1 METEAKEEGLDVV
14 NGATANGSEAPE
26 VNGELLA
33 DEVQDH
39 DYSQLTKKDIVDL
52 LKELVRDND
61 FRKSESAIREL
72 KNKFEEIQ
80 HQEKTE
86 ALKRFLEQ
94 GGTMDDFDYRLD
106 VLDIAFE
113 ASFKLLRNKRLE
125 HFRNLEQEKN
135 DNFRKKTELLDSLR
149 ELVDGEDNKHSFD
162 KFKEIQKQWKEIGQV
177 PVAKVRPIWAS
188 YHALVDRYY
197 DNRTIYFELK
207 ELDRK
212 KNLEAKL
219 ELCQR
224 AEKLADVEKINVAIR
239 DLNELHEEY
248 KHIGPVSRE
257 EKEMLWE
264 RFKKA
269 SDAVYERRDAIVSV
283 LHEQLSTNL
292 ALKEELIKQLLELGT
307 FQSDRIKEWNQKT
320 LDVLTAQK
328 TWGSVGAVPRSK
340 SKIINKQFWSAFKA
354 FFSNKS
360 KFFSKLD
367 ESRTENLAK
376 KRELVKQA
384 EELKANT
391 DWLKTSN
398 ALKDLQVKWKEIGPV
413 PDKYREKIYQEFKT
427 NCDFFFDQ
435 RRVKFEAADKE
446 HADNLTQKEAICT
459 ELESMIAQKSA
470 TLDIL
475 KEMQRKFQSIGMVP
489 RASTG
494 DIKGRFTTLF
504 QQAMASMDNVGQG
517 EKDKVM
523 LDIQLENMKS
533 DPDAVYKLQQRE
545 QGLRKR
551 IQKEENDLSLLKN
564 NLEFFGRSK
573 NADKM
578 RAEFG
583 AKITTSETEI
593 ASLKSQL
600 KQLRAALR

>member
-1 METEAKEEGLDVV
+1 METEAKEEGLDV
-14 NGATANGSEAPE
+14 ASDAPE
-26 VNGELLA
+26 QALETPEAGGDLLA
-33 DEVQDH
+33 EAVH
-39 DYSQLTKKDIVDL
+39 ENDYSQLTKKDIVDL

-61 FRKSESAIREL
+61 FRKSESAIRAV

-80 HQEKTE
+80 HLEKTD
-86 ALKRFLEQ
+86 ALKRFIEQ
-94 GGTMDDFDYRLD
+94 GGTIDDFDYRLD

-125 HFRNLEQEKN
+125 HFRSMEQEKN
-135 DNFRKKTELLDSLR
+135 DNFRKKTELLDTLR
-149 ELVDGEDNKHSFD
+149 ELVDGEDNRHSFD
-162 KFKEIQKQWKEIGQV
+162 KFKEIQKLWKEVGQV
-177 PVAKVRPIWAS
+177 PVAKVRPLWAS
-188 YHALVDRYY
+188 YHALVDRFY

-219 ELCQR
+219 ELCLR
-224 AEKLADVEKINVAIR
+224 AEKLADVDKLNVAIH

-248 KHIGPVSRE
+248 KHIGPVSRDD
-257 EKEMLWE
+257 KDILWG

-269 SDAVYERRDAIVSV
+269 SDAVYERRDVFVSV
-283 LHEQLSTNL
+283 LHEQLSKNL
-292 ALKEELIKQLLELGT
+292 GQKEELIKMISELGT

-328 TWGSVGAVPRSK
+328 TWGGIGAVPRSK
-340 SKIINKQFWSAFKA
+340 AKVVNKQFWSAFKT
-354 FFSNKS
+354 FFANKS
-360 KFFSKLD
+360 KFFTKLD

-384 EELKANT
+384 EELKANI
-391 DWLKTSN
+391 DWQKTSN
-398 ALKDLQVKWKEIGPV
+398 ALKDLQLKWKEIGPV

-427 NCDFFFDQ
+427 ACDFFFEQ
-435 RRVKFEAADKE
+435 RRVKFEAADRE
-446 HADNLTQKEAICT
+446 QSDNLQQKEAICA
-459 ELESMIAQKSA
+459 ELESLIAQKGA
-470 TLDIL
+470 TLDGL
-475 KEMQRKFQSIGMVP
+475 KETQRKFQSIGMVP
-489 RASTG
+489 RGSTG
-494 DIKGRFTTLF
+494 DTKGRFTTLF
-504 QQAMASMDNVGQG
+504 QQAMASIENVGQG

-523 LDIQLENMKS
+523 LDIQLENLKT
-533 DPDAVYKLQQRE
+533 DPDAAYKLQQRE

-551 IQKEENDLSLLKN
+551 IQKEENDVALLKN
-564 NLEFFGRSK
+564 NLGFFGRSK

-578 RAEFG
+578 REEFG
-583 AKITTSETEI
+583 VKIATSETEI

>member
-1 METEAKEEGLDVV
+1 METEAKEVVGLDV
-14 NGATANGSEAPE
+14 ANDASETPETGSDLLTEAVHE
-26 VNGELLA
+26 N
-33 DEVQDH
+33 
-39 DYSQLTKKDIVDL
+39 DYSQLTKKDLVDL

-61 FRKSESAIREL
+61 FRKSESAIRAL

-80 HQEKTE
+80 HLEKTE

-94 GGTMDDFDYRLD
+94 GGTLDDFDYRLD

-135 DNFRKKTELLDSLR
+135 DNLRRKTELLDALR
-149 ELVDGEDNKHSFD
+149 DLVDGEDNKRSFD
-162 KFKEIQKQWKEIGQV
+162 KFKEIQKLWKEIGQV
-177 PVAKVRPIWAS
+177 PVAKVRPLWAS
-188 YHALVDRYY
+188 YHALVDRFY

-224 AEKLADVEKINVAIR
+224 AEKLADVDKLNVAIH

-248 KHIGPVSRE
+248 KHIGPVSRDD
-257 EKEMLWE
+257 KDSLWE

-269 SDAVYERRDAIVSV
+269 SDAVYERRDAFVSV
-283 LHEQLSTNL
+283 LHEQQSKNL
-292 ALKEELIKQLLELGT
+292 VLKEELIKMISELGT

-328 TWGSVGAVPRSK
+328 TWGGIGAVPRSK
-340 SKIINKQFWSAFKA
+340 SKVINKQFWSAFKT

-360 KFFSKLD
+360 KFFGKLD
-367 ESRTENLAK
+367 ESRTENLGK
-376 KRELVKQA
+376 KRELVKLA

-391 DWLKTSN
+391 DWQKTSN
-398 ALKDLQVKWKEIGPV
+398 ALKDLQIKWKEIGPV

-427 NCDFFFDQ
+427 ACDFFFEQ
-435 RRVKFEAADKE
+435 RRVKFEASDREQAE
-446 HADNLTQKEAICT
+446 NLVQKGAICT

-470 TLDIL
+470 TLDVL
-475 KEMQRKFQSIGMVP
+475 KEIQRKFQTIGLGP
-489 RASTG
+489 RGVTG
-494 DIKGRFTTLF
+494 DMKGRFTTLF
-504 QQAMASMDNVGQG
+504 QQAMASMENVGQS

-523 LDIQLENMKS
+523 LEIQLENLKT
-533 DPDAVYKLQQRE
+533 DPDATYKLQQRE

-551 IQKEENDLSLLKN
+551 IQKEENDLALLKN
-564 NLEFFGRSK
+564 NLGFFGRSK
-573 NADKM
+573 NADRM

-583 AKITTSETEI
+583 TKISTSETEI
-593 ASLKSQL
+593 AGL
-600 KQLRAALR
+600 